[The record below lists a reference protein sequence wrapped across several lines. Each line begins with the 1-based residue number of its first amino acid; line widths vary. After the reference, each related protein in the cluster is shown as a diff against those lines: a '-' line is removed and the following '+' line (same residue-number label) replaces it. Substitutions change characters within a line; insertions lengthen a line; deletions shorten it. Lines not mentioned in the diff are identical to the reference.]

1 MEDPLHSAIEKFF
14 SKIRPEPKRIFHGRG
29 QLFPE
34 YSHVCMDWYPPVVFV
49 SAYDPIENRVEVL
62 SWLRGVDKLS
72 QIKTVMLQK
81 RYERNSAAEI
91 LYGER
96 KTRVFVEENG
106 LKFEILL
113 GKQQNTGLF
122 LDMQPLRVWLR
133 ENSKDKKVL
142 NLFSYTCSLSVAAL
156 AGGARSVVN
165 VDLSKTSMRWGERNH
180 DLNGQDKDTITSL
193 PFNVFTSWGRIKQEG
208 RYDLVIIDP
217 PTYQRNSFSAERD
230 YGAVLKK
237 MRSLCSDEAMIIAAL
252 NSPFLDEQFL
262 LDKFERHVPKAKFV
276 ELMAAAPEFLDRFP
290 ERALKIFRF
299 EFSSE

>member
-49 SAYDPIENRVEVL
+49 SAYDPIENRAEVL
-62 SWLRGVDKLS
+62 SWLRGVDNLS

-91 LYGER
+91 LYGES
-96 KTRVFVEENG
+96 KTRVIVEENG

-217 PTYQRNSFSAERD
+217 PTYQRNSFNAERD

-237 MRSLCSDEAMIIAAL
+237 MRSLCSDEATIIAAL

>member
-1 MEDPLHSAIEKFF
+1 
-14 SKIRPEPKRIFHGRG
+14 
-29 QLFPE
+29 
-34 YSHVCMDWYPPVVFV
+34 MDWYPPVVFV
-49 SAYDPIENRVEVL
+49 SAYVPIENRVEVL
-62 SWLRGVDKLS
+62 SWLRRVDKLC
-72 QIKTVMLQK
+72 QIRTVMLQK

-91 LYGER
+91 LYGES
-96 KTRVFVEENG
+96 KTRVIVEENG

-133 ENSKDKKVL
+133 ENSKDTKVL

-193 PFNVFTSWGRIKQEG
+193 PFNVFTSWGRIRQEG

-237 MRSLCSDEAMIIAAL
+237 MRSLCSDGATIIAAL

>member
-91 LYGER
+91 LYGES
-96 KTRVFVEENG
+96 KTRVIVEENG

-156 AGGARSVVN
+156 AGGSRSVVN

-237 MRSLCSDEAMIIAAL
+237 MRSLCSDEATIIAAL